1 MPASMSGRL
10 APVILSLSDRNRTWR
25 NGRERRAEPRPAFL
39 LRPGDSTMSIK
50 DRILALAIRSPA
62 ADGVQRNRY
71 PALLHYRGRSLH

>member
-1 MPASMSGRL
+1 
-10 APVILSLSDRNRTWR
+10 
-25 NGRERRAEPRPAFL
+25 
-39 LRPGDSTMSIK
+39 MSIK